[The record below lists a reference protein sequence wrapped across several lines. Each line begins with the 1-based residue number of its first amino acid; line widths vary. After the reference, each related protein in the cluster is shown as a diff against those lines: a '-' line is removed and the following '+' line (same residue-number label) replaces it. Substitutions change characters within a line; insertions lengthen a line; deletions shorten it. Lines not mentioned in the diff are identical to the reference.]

1 MDLEEFKII
10 TIKIKKKTKKIPESD
25 LTKKTKETEELILEN
40 GLIEE
45 YDLKKVM
52 FLVENNNENLKQLIK
67 KRNYEEEQSKKEL
80 KKYNNFL
87 NRIVLNKGKIN
98 TLYIYSNEKI
108 KLRKFTKTTS
118 GQNIMKELRNFL
130 LTDYNNYKDIDFKN
144 CIVSIILFISKI
156 LKIDT
161 PTIKEYYNNRE
172 YIINEYYKGDKEAT
186 KNFINRTFLNSNEKK
201 AKGTNDF
208 EKNILKEIKDI
219 HNNLNPLFLKHIKKH

>member
-80 KKYNNFL
+80 QKYNNFL

-118 GQNIMKELRNFL
+118 GQNVMKELRNFL
-130 LTDYNNYKDIDFKN
+130 LTDYNNYKDIDFK
-144 CIVSIILFISKI
+144 IVLYQLFYLLVK
-156 LKIDT
+156 
-161 PTIKEYYNNRE
+161 
-172 YIINEYYKGDKEAT
+172 
-186 KNFINRTFLNSNEKK
+186 F
-201 AKGTNDF
+201 
-208 EKNILKEIKDI
+208 
-219 HNNLNPLFLKHIKKH
+219 